1 MKVLFIPTYLD
12 GNDGLLNISYYEFL
26 MGFDLT
32 IFPSYYEPWGYTPM
46 ESTAFGIP
54 TLTTT
59 LSGYGNWVKSLNYD
73 TASYIRV
80 VDRNDYNDDEVVEN
94 ITNYIREHL
103 QLNDEQRINLRNQC
117 WQIAKLAH
125 WDNFINY
132 YLDLYDIAL
141 KESERRIDQYYF
153 KTVKEYVVT
162 SPKEID
168 VAEWRKVFVKP
179 EYPQSLLPLVELTQN
194 LWWTWMMKLLNL

>member
-1 MKVLFIPTYLD
+1 
-12 GNDGLLNISYYEFL
+12 

-80 VDRNDYNDDEVVEN
+80 VDRNDYNDYEVVEN
-94 ITNYIREHL
+94 ITNYIE
-103 QLNDEQRINLRNQC
+103 NI
-117 WQIAKLAH
+117 
-125 WDNFINY
+125 Y
-132 YLDLYDIAL
+132 
-141 KESERRIDQYYF
+141 S
-153 KTVKEYVVT
+153 
-162 SPKEID
+162 
-168 VAEWRKVFVKP
+168 
-179 EYPQSLLPLVELTQN
+179 
-194 LWWTWMMKLLNL
+194 